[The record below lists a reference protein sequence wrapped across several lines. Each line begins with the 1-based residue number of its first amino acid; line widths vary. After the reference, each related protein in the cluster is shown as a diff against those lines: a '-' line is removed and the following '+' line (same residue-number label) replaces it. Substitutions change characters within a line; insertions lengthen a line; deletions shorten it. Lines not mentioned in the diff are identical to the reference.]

1 MQSGALPSLKIGSD
15 PLAKASGECV
25 PVLGIRAENKLKAD
39 QAISFAAG
47 RRLSRFGKFR
57 QLAPVW
63 HYPPFEMAVLEFEF
77 RRVESVQS
85 EELRCRIR
93 GGVPTILQRAT
104 GGGGAARSR
113 LIVITS
119 ILTLTKSMAACALV
133 QARASLGVPLSW
145 RIRDRIGYPASPR
158 ARQPEIAD
166 LFRLTVDCLHECHY
180 SICPSKRERHDKE
193 AT

>member
-47 RRLSRFGKFR
+47 RRLSRFGEFR
-57 QLAPVW
+57 QLVPVW
-63 HYPPFEMAVLEFEF
+63 HYPPFDMAVLEF

-93 GGVPTILQRAT
+93 GGVPTVLQRAT
-104 GGGGAARSR
+104 GWRWSRMLAHNRHHKHFDIDQADGG
-113 LIVITS
+113 V
-119 ILTLTKSMAACALV
+119 CA
-133 QARASLGVPLSW
+133 
-145 RIRDRIGYPASPR
+145 
-158 ARQPEIAD
+158 
-166 LFRLTVDCLHECHY
+166 
-180 SICPSKRERHDKE
+180 CPSVRKP
-193 AT
+193 

>member
-1 MQSGALPSLKIGSD
+1 MQSGALPSLKIGFD

-39 QAISFAAG
+39 QAMSFAAG
-47 RRLSRFGKFR
+47 RRLSRCLSFAGLNPFNPKNCVAGYAAAFR
-57 QLAPVW
+57 QSCSG
-63 HYPPFEMAVLEFEF
+63 
-77 RRVESVQS
+77 RQ
-85 EELRCRIR
+85 
-93 GGVPTILQRAT
+93 
-104 GGGGAARSR
+104 GGGGVARSR
-113 LIVITS
+113 IIVITS
-119 ILTLTKSMAACALV
+119 ILTLTKPMEACALV
-133 QARASLGVPLSW
+133 QACASLDVPLYW

>member
-63 HYPPFEMAVLEFEF
+63 HYPPIDMAVLEFEF

-104 GGGGAARSR
+104 GRRWSRTLAPNRRHKHFDIDQADGGACACPSARKPWRAFILADSR
-113 LIVITS
+113 
-119 ILTLTKSMAACALV
+119 
-133 QARASLGVPLSW
+133 PNWLS
-145 RIRDRIGYPASPR
+145 GQSPR
-158 ARQPEIAD
+158 
-166 LFRLTVDCLHECHY
+166 
-180 SICPSKRERHDKE
+180 K
-193 AT
+193 ATRNCRSVPFDS